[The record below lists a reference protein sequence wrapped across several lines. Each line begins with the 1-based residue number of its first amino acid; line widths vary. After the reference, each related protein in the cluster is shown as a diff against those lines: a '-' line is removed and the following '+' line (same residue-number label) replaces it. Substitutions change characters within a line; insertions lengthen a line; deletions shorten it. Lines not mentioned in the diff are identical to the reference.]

1 MLNLNM
7 YCIYLKQK
15 INKKLECKKNK
26 KIISL
31 KDCTNCK
38 YKEFNH
44 QTSSIKSRSSKLA
57 NLERKRFSV
66 FTENLDSCI
75 TGDGNPREHLH
86 EIFFG
91 SYRQTS
97 MEFGFVI
104 PLCSKCHRKMHLDH
118 TWQEVWHIKGQMYFE
133 EHLGTRQDFIQKFGQ
148 NWIK

>member
-26 KIISL
+26 KVINL

-38 YKEFNH
+38 YKEFKH
-44 QTSSIKSRSSKLA
+44 QASHIKPRSSKLA

-75 TGDGNPREHLH
+75 ICGKPRQQLH

-91 SYRQTS
+91 SYRQKA
-97 MEFGFVI
+97 MELGFVI
-104 PLCSKCHRKMHLDH
+104 PLCEKCHRKMHLNH

>member
-26 KIISL
+26 KVISL

-38 YKEFNH
+38 YKEFKP
-44 QTSSIKSRSSKLA
+44 QRSPIKPKSSKLA

-75 TGDGNPREHLH
+75 ICDKPKQQLH

-91 SYRQTS
+91 SYRQKA
-97 MEFGFVI
+97 MELGFVI
-104 PLCSKCHRKMHLDH
+104 PLCEKCHRKMHLNH

-133 EHLGTRQDFIQKFGQ
+133 EHLGTRQDFIQKFGKS
-148 NWIK
+148 WIK

>member
-26 KIISL
+26 KVISL

-38 YKEFNH
+38 YKEFKP
-44 QTSSIKSRSSKLA
+44 QRSPIKPKSSKLA
-57 NLERKRFSV
+57 HLERKRFSV

-75 TGDGNPREHLH
+75 ICDKPKQQLH

-91 SYRQTS
+91 SYRQKA
-97 MEFGFVI
+97 MELGFFI
-104 PLCSKCHRKMHLDH
+104 PLCEKCHRKMHLNH